1 MMQLLIGGNGLIGT
15 AVRREMERRY
25 LTGTGP
31 PFRVTTRR
39 ESDADDGWILYRLG
53 ENPDQLPPA
62 TVVYLVAAKPG
73 FAACEGS
80 AESWVVNVD
89 AQIAIARRFKR
100 MAFVVYVSSDAVE
113 TCGVTA
119 YARQKAQVESYI
131 QSINGAI
138 VRPTRVSAERAGDL
152 ASLFINVG
160 LARNPGVYRWKP

>member
-113 TCGVTA
+113 LQQQLAARDKEIAELKAMREVMQETVADLTA
-119 YARQKAQVESYI
+119 SRQSALTKLSLSEYQIAELKARLKEY
-131 QSINGAI
+131 
-138 VRPTRVSAERAGDL
+138 E
-152 ASLFINVG
+152 
-160 LARNPGVYRWKP
+160 